1 MAISINWGTKVI
13 SIPKADLTLIQSV
26 PTEIRQL
33 NLDTFRLA
41 LKDIE
46 DSALGMTQLDTH
58 RHNTSV
64 TVGGVVLSRVIEVIN
79 GYTVTFENGQYA
91 VNLVG
96 ANSNVGDVVNVN
108 QVSVRSSNSAGLQ
121 DLSTLLS
128 AAYNGEVCIDFE
140 KGQAGTDVPV
150 GTRGTPVNN
159 LEDAIILLKKE
170 SASTLRFK
178 TSFTIENVTIP
189 PGVLITSDSAANV
202 VITVDP
208 SATVI
213 GCEFENLSFIGTAD
227 GNNVIRECN
236 IISMDYVSG
245 FVFQCSFIGTIQV
258 APGQQLVAL
267 QCFGGTLAGQPNP
280 KIDLNGNGQLI
291 IRDYQGT
298 LELLN
303 HTDDSG
309 DGDMCIDFSSG
320 LLFVRSSVTAGFIP
334 VRGVC
339 DVRDESTGTAN
350 VVDQT
355 VNNLVESNKTALGT
369 INEGVK
375 KASKLIPHSTDLT

>member
-13 SIPKADLTLIQSV
+13 NVPRADMLLVQATPV
-26 PTEIRQL
+26 EIRQL
-33 NLDTFRLA
+33 NLDTFRIE

-46 DSALGMTQLDTH
+46 DSTLGMTQLDTH
-58 RHNTSV
+58 QHNTSV
-64 TVGGVVLSRVIEVIN
+64 TVGGVVLSRVVELIN
-79 GYTVTFENGQYA
+79 GYTVTFEDGQYA

-128 AAYNGEVCIDFE
+128 AAYNGEVCIDVVN
-140 KGQAGTDVPV
+140 GQAGTDVPL
-150 GTRGTPVNN
+150 GTRRTPVNN
-159 LEDAIILLKKE
+159 IEDAIILLGKE

-178 TSFTIENVTIP
+178 SSFTIENVTIP
-189 PGVLITSDSAANV
+189 AGTLITSDSAANV

-208 SATVI
+208 SATVQ
-213 GCEFENLSFIGTAD
+213 GCEFENVSFIGTAD

-245 FVFQCSFIGTIQV
+245 FIFQCMFIGTVQV
-258 APGQQLVAL
+258 APGQLLVAL

-291 IRDYQGT
+291 LRDYQGT

-309 DGDMCIDFSSG
+309 DGDMSIDFSSG
-320 LLFVRSSVTAGFIP
+320 VLFVRASVTAGFIP
-334 VRGVC
+334 VRGIC
-339 DVRDESTGTAN
+339 DLRDESTGTAN

-355 VNNLVESNKTALGT
+355 VNNLIESNKTALGT
-369 INEGVK
+369 INSGVQ
-375 KASKLIPHSTDLT
+375 KASKLIPYNTNLN

>member
-13 SIPKADLTLIQSV
+13 NVPRADMLLVQATPV
-26 PTEIRQL
+26 EIRQL
-33 NLDTFRLA
+33 NLDTFRIE

-46 DSALGMTQLDTH
+46 DSTLGMTQLDTH
-58 RHNTSV
+58 QHNTSV
-64 TVGGVVLSRVIEVIN
+64 TVGGVVLSRVVELIN
-79 GYTVTFENGQYA
+79 GYTVTFEDGQYA

-128 AAYNGEVCIDFE
+128 AAYNGEVCIDVVN
-140 KGQAGTDVPV
+140 GQAGTDVPL
-150 GTRGTPVNN
+150 GTRRTPVNN
-159 LEDAIILLKKE
+159 IEDALILLDKE
-170 SASTLRFK
+170 SAFTLRFK
-178 TSFTIENVTIP
+178 SSFTIENVTIP
-189 PGVLITSDSAANV
+189 AGTLITSDSAANV

-208 SATVI
+208 SATVH
-213 GCEFENLSFIGTAD
+213 GCEFENVSFIGTAD

-245 FVFQCSFIGTIQV
+245 FIFQCMFVGTIQV
-258 APGQQLVAL
+258 APGQLLVAL
-267 QCFGGTLAGQPNP
+267 QCFGGNLAGQPNA

-291 IRDYQGT
+291 LRDYQGT

-309 DGDMCIDFSSG
+309 NGDFCIDFSSG
-320 LLFVRSSVTAGFIP
+320 ALIVRASVTAGFIL
-334 VRGVC
+334 VRGIC
-339 DVRDESTGTAN
+339 NLIDESTGTAN

-355 VNNLVESNKTALGT
+355 VNNQIESNKTALGT